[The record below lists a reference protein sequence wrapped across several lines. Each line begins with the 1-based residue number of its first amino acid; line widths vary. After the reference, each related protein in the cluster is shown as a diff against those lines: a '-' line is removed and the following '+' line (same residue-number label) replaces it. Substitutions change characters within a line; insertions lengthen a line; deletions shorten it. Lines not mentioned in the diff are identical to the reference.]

1 MFLSF
6 RRKKKVSALCTGE
19 TAVVEGK
26 VRAVQQL
33 SLPGPGTK
41 CVYYELLVETYK
53 KGERGGG
60 RPLWFPERSERRCTG
75 FYINDG
81 TGEVYV
87 DCSAEKVIMNGG
99 YEIVGMLDSKGRKRF
114 SSRIVREGDTV
125 RLRGAVTE
133 SSGRISKEILSII
146 PDRKGRIEMNAK
158 PTAVEPDAKK

>member
-6 RRKKKVSALCTGE
+6 RKKTKVASLCKDD

-26 VRAVQQL
+26 VRATQQL

-41 CVYYELLVETYK
+41 CVFYELLVETYK

-75 FYINDG
+75 FYVGDD

-87 DCSAEKVIMNGG
+87 ECSAEKLILNGG
-99 YEIVGMLDSKGRKRF
+99 YEVSGLLDSKGRKRF
-114 SSRIVREGDTV
+114 SARLIREGDTV
-125 RLRGAVTE
+125 RLRGVVTE
-133 SSGRISKEILSII
+133 SSGRISKGILSIT
-146 PDRKGRIEMNAK
+146 PDHKGRIELIAK
-158 PTAVEPDAKK
+158 PTAGKPDGK